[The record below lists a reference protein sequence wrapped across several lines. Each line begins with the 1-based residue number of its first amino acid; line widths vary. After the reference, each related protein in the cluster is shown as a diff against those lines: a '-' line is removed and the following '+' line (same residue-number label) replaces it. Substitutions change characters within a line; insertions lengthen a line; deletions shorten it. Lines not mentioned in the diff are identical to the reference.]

1 MSWRRWH
8 RCPAGSISCGETVS
22 TPASGRRRR
31 TAGTVYPVSISD
43 CGSSRKVEALVDPD
57 LCQVTGATKLGLG
70 MGKMGAAIRAHEA
83 RRVDEEY
90 PNLIRSEPDFRH
102 LESEQ
107 RRRCTEIE
115 MRTVRYVAFRAVN
128 DLSRGASADD
138 LSGGELSALRVAGVD
153 PGDHSTWPLHT
164 SGCQGTRT
172 KFGIPCCGRD
182 YCRQLGATRFVRLC
196 FVPGRPA

>member
-1 MSWRRWH
+1 M
-8 RCPAGSISCGETVS
+8 
-22 TPASGRRRR
+22 
-31 TAGTVYPVSISD
+31 SISD

-90 PNLIRSEPDFRH
+90 LNLIRSEPVFRH

-128 DLSRGASADD
+128 DLSRGHRRTISPAESCPPCGLRELIPAITAPGRYTPPDAKAPAQNSEFLAAAATTAVSWARPGSFDCASFLVDQHDRAGIDR
-138 LSGGELSALRVAGVD
+138 AAAVRV
-153 PGDHSTWPLHT
+153 HH
-164 SGCQGTRT
+164 TRT
-172 KFGIPCCGRD
+172 HGGRRRD
-182 YCRQLGATRFVRLC
+182 R
-196 FVPGRPA
+196 